1 MTSDEASDLILSAQK
16 IGKVIEKEYD
26 GSSLT
31 LAMQD
36 GPQAGQTVPHVHIHI
51 IPRRKG
57 DWANNDDVYD
67 ELDGKKAATAGIK
80 RVDNE
85 ERKARSIDD
94 MREEAEKLRPFFDQ
108 HQEED

>member
-1 MTSDEASDLILSAQK
+1 
-16 IGKVIEKEYD
+16 
-26 GSSLT
+26 
-31 LAMQD
+31 
-36 GPQAGQTVPHVHIHI
+36 
-51 IPRRKG
+51 
-57 DWANNDDVYD
+57 
-67 ELDGKKAATAGIK
+67 LDGKKAATAGIK